1 MDKLRKLF
9 NYFED
14 RRKIK
19 ELQEDSEE
27 MVDINSRTR
36 LLPLTHNDELER
48 LRKTLISEHLRSYG
62 IK

>member
-19 ELQEDSEE
+19 ELQEYSEE

-36 LLPLTHNDELER
+36 LLPLTYNDELER
-48 LRKTLISEHLRSYG
+48 LRKALISEHLRSYG

>member
-36 LLPLTHNDELER
+36 LLPLTYNDELER
-48 LRKTLISEHLRSYG
+48 LRKALISEHLRSYG

>member
-36 LLPLTHNDELER
+36 LLPLTYNDELER

>member
-19 ELQEDSEE
+19 ELQKDSEE

-36 LLPLTHNDELER
+36 LLPLTYNDELER
-48 LRKTLISEHLRSYG
+48 LRKALISEHLRSYG

>member
-1 MDKLRKLF
+1 MDKLRRWF

-19 ELQEDSEE
+19 ELQEYSEE
-27 MVDINSRTR
+27 WVHINSRTR

>member
-27 MVDINSRTR
+27 MVYINSRTR
-36 LLPLTHNDELER
+36 LLPLTYNDELER
-48 LRKTLISEHLRSYG
+48 LRKALISEHLRSYG

>member
-36 LLPLTHNDELER
+36 LLPLTYNDKLER
-48 LRKTLISEHLRSYG
+48 LRKAIISEHLRSYG